1 MPGATRHPF
10 RTCSALRVV
19 GEPLLS
25 EAKWGGMMWSLAY
38 PPGHGTEMASWG
50 MKNGLF
56 LREKSLSSL
65 LVPVSASSDP
75 TWIRMAPQGPTN
87 ILRAE
92 TLMESKDP
100 QPSGSRH
107 FSPALDGT
115 PAHLSTQTCLQDI
128 GNTNRRGRK
137 EGSRRGISTYS
148 QTRAGLGP
156 NSTLQDAPTSQV
168 PAVGS
173 LGPASTPLPWPQL
186 TATVICFHHQTGGQ
200 KQAWF
205 SPGVSEQR
213 TDECLRRWI

>member
-87 ILRAE
+87 ILRAG
-92 TLMESKDP
+92 
-100 QPSGSRH
+100 QPC
-107 FSPALDGT
+107 LDGE
-115 PAHLSTQTCLQDI
+115 Q
-128 GNTNRRGRK
+128 
-137 EGSRRGISTYS
+137 
-148 QTRAGLGP
+148 
-156 NSTLQDAPTSQV
+156 
-168 PAVGS
+168 
-173 LGPASTPLPWPQL
+173 GPAALRKPTLLPGAGWHTGPPIHADLFAGHREHKQEGEERGVK
-186 TATVICFHHQTGGQ
+186 AGHQHILADSGG
-200 KQAWF
+200 A
-205 SPGVSEQR
+205 G
-213 TDECLRRWI
+213 T

>member
-1 MPGATRHPF
+1 MACFSEKNLSPAFWFLSVPAATQRGFAWLH
-10 RTCSALRVV
+10 R
-19 GEPLLS
+19 
-25 EAKWGGMMWSLAY
+25 
-38 PPGHGTEMASWG
+38 
-50 MKNGLF
+50 
-56 LREKSLSSL
+56 
-65 LVPVSASSDP
+65 DP
-75 TWIRMAPQGPTN
+75 RISFVQGSP
-87 ILRAE
+87 A
-92 TLMESKDP
+92 LMESKDP

-107 FSPALDGT
+107 FSPGLDGT

-156 NSTLQDAPTSQV
+156 NATLQDAPTSQV

-200 KQAWF
+200 MQAWF
-205 SPGVSEQR
+205 SPRVSEQR